1 MIPSII
7 IKFKSEED
15 LEIKSSEECGIS
27 QVQTTGSNVTI
38 IFECDSQITVKE
50 QMRRWREITPHA
62 KVMDVYIRKFAI
74 SFDTTIIDSTT
85 IKYK

>member
-7 IKFKSEED
+7 IKFKSKED

-27 QVQTTGSNVTI
+27 RVQTTGSDITI
-38 IFECDSQITVKE
+38 IFECDSRITVKE

-74 SFDTTIIDSTT
+74 AFDTIIIDSTT

>member
-7 IKFKSEED
+7 INFKQEED
-15 LEIKSSEECGIS
+15 LEIKSSEKCGIS
-27 QVQTTGSNVTI
+27 RVQTTGSNITI
-38 IFECDSQITVKE
+38 VFECDCRITVKE
-50 QMRRWREITPHA
+50 QMRRWKELTSHA

-74 SFDTTIIDSTT
+74 AFDTTIINSTT

>member
-7 IKFKSEED
+7 IKFKSGEG
-15 LEIKSSEECGIS
+15 LEIKSSEECGVS
-27 QVQTTGSNVTI
+27 RVQTTGSNITI
-38 IFECDSQITVKE
+38 IFECDSRIIVKE
-50 QMRRWREITPHA
+50 QMRRWKEITPHA

-74 SFDTTIIDSTT
+74 AFDTTIIDSTT

>member
-7 IKFKSEED
+7 IKFKSGED
-15 LEIKSSEECGIS
+15 LEIKSSEECGVS
-27 QVQTTGSNVTI
+27 RVQTIGSNITI
-38 IFECDSQITVKE
+38 IFECDSRIIVKE
-50 QMRRWREITPHA
+50 QMRRWKEITPHA

-74 SFDTTIIDSTT
+74 AFDTTIINSTT

>member
-7 IKFKSEED
+7 IKFKSKED

-27 QVQTTGSNVTI
+27 RVQTTGSNVTI
-38 IFECDSQITVKE
+38 IFECDSRITVKE

-74 SFDTTIIDSTT
+74 AFDTTIIDSTT

>member
-7 IKFKSEED
+7 INFKQGED

-27 QVQTTGSNVTI
+27 RIQTTGSNITI
-38 IFECDSQITVKE
+38 IFECDSRITVKE
-50 QMRRWREITPHA
+50 QMRRWKELTPHA
-62 KVMDVYIRKFAI
+62 KVIDVYIRKFAI
-74 SFDTTIIDSTT
+74 AFDTTIINSTT